1 MEEKHS
7 RKAFAEKRAGRLI
20 LLALLILGI
29 QAAAKS
35 CSAVSVSTGEATM
48 GEAMLKS
55 IWDGAR
61 TLLYSQF
68 MPGIAFMEEG
78 GHGTWWLLREQ
89 IACLFPFY
97 GYVTG
102 QPSGEQ
108 GESAEDIR
116 TILLAEAEEET
127 WQMEEI
133 GRAHV

>member
-108 GESAEDIR
+108 GESDYINR
-116 TILLAEAEEET
+116 
-127 WQMEEI
+127 
-133 GRAHV
+133 